1 MGSFAVNARRALMAA
16 VGAVALMLALCSS
29 AFAAGSPYV
38 IDDYGLLDSSTQSAM
53 ESQAKAMAKSYDVG
67 PYLLIVDDIGSE
79 SAREFAKDRYKAD
92 KLGVGDDKSGILF
105 MIAVDSRDYVTITH
119 GDGVTAFT
127 DYRIEAMEDDIVSYL
142 KDDEW
147 EDACRV
153 YLDDCQETFEFNA
166 AHGAPMDY
174 DNDPASPSYDDGVI
188 GLDDLALPAGIAL
201 VVALLVMFA
210 VRAFLKGQLKSVAA
224 GASARAFMAEP
235 VEVTAANE
243 VFLGATVSKTP
254 IPKNDDGPGGGGG
267 GSWVDSGGFGG
278 SGGGKF

>member
-1 MGSFAVNARRALMAA
+1 MNTIVVSARRAFAAA
-16 VGAVALMLALCSS
+16 VAAVILALTLCSS
-29 AFAAGSPYV
+29 AFASSSPYV
-38 IDDYGLLDSSTQSAM
+38 IDDYGLLDSSTQSSM
-53 ESQAKAMAKSYDVG
+53 ESQAKSMAKSYDVG
-67 PYLLIVDDIGSE
+67 PYLLIVDDIGSK

-105 MIAVDSRDYVTITH
+105 MIAVDSRDYVTITY
-119 GDGVTAFT
+119 GGGVTAFT

-142 KDDEW
+142 SDDEW
-147 EDACRV
+147 EDACQA
-153 YLDDCQETFEFNA
+153 YLDECQETFEFNA

-174 DNDPASPSYDDGVI
+174 DNDPASPDYDDGVI
-188 GLDDLALPAGIAL
+188 GFDDLALPAGIAL

-210 VRAFLKGQLKSVAA
+210 VRAFLKRQLKSIAA
-224 GASARAFMAEP
+224 GDSARAFMAEP
-235 VEVTAANE
+235 VKVTAANE
-243 VFLGATVSKTP
+243 VFLGATISKTP